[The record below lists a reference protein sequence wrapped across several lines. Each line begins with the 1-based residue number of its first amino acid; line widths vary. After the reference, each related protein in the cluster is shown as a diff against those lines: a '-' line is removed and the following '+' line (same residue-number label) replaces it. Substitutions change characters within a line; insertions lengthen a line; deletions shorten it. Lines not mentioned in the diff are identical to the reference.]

1 VRWIGKIEDQS
12 KYMNKII
19 TDLQHYAR
27 PMILDCRETCI
38 QDLLEEVTS
47 TMGIPLNI
55 VTSIEFEEGYPDL
68 WIDPAMMRRVFIN
81 LITNA
86 IQAMPDSGR
95 LLIKGHTGDGAA
107 YIDMM
112 DTGEGMTEELMR
124 EIFKPLVTTK
134 AKGTGLGLPVCKRI
148 MDAHKGEI
156 LVVSE
161 IGVGSIFT
169 LKLNMGRWDL
179 ENGGR
184 PTTSDLTGRPEAAVP
199 IEHDDISVRF

>member
-1 VRWIGKIEDQS
+1 
-12 KYMNKII
+12 
-19 TDLQHYAR
+19 
-27 PMILDCRETCI
+27 
-38 QDLLEEVTS
+38 
-47 TMGIPLNI
+47 MGIPLNI

-86 IQAMPDSGR
+86 IQAMPDGGR
-95 LLIKGHTGDGAA
+95 LLIKGHTGDGAV

-112 DTGEGMTEELMR
+112 DTGEGMTEELMG

-161 IGVGSIFT
+161 KGVGSIFT

-179 ENGGR
+179 ENGDR
-184 PTTSDLTGRPEAAVP
+184 TTTPDLTGGPEAAVP
-199 IEHDDISVRF
+199 VEHDDISVRF